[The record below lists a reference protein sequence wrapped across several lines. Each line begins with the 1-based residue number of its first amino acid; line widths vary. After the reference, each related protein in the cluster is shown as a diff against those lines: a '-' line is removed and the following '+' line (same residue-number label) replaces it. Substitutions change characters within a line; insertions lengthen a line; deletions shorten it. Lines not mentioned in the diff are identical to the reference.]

1 MAGLIKR
8 EDIDEV
14 RQRTDIKEVVD
25 GYVTLKGAGLG
36 SFKGLCPFHDERSPS
51 FTVRPQVGRY
61 HCFGCGEDGDVIS
74 FVQKLDHT
82 TFHEAVEKLAARIGY
97 ELRYEDGG
105 SGPNRE
111 EIGRRQRLLDA
122 HKIADEFFRA
132 QLLTPGAA
140 EGRNFLYGRGF
151 DRAAA
156 EQFGVGYAPQ
166 GWDSLL
172 KHLRG
177 RGYTDPEL
185 KLTGMFSE
193 GGRGIY
199 DRFRGRLIWPIRDI
213 AGDTIGFGA
222 RKLYEDDQGPKYLN
236 TPETALYKKSQVL
249 YGIDLAKRNIAK
261 ERQLVVVEGYT
272 DVMACHLAGVPTAVA
287 TCGTAFGTEH
297 IKIARRLLSDDG
309 SGGEVIFTFD
319 GDAAGQKAALRAFEE
334 DQRFVAQTY
343 VAVEPG
349 GADPCELRQA
359 KGDSAVRDLIGTR
372 RPLFEFAIRATLR
385 RHNLDTV
392 EGRIG
397 ALRES
402 APVVA
407 QIRDAGLRPGLC
419 PGTGR
424 LAGHA
429 GGGRQPGGRRRS
441 QTPGPGSDRRRRPGP
456 EPQPGPQPGPF
467 RAGYGDQATP
477 VRVGARC
484 GAPAGVGN
492 AAGLQPAGSARSGGR
507 DGTAG
512 ARGGAAGTGAPR
524 GGNLAALLR
533 GEVLHSGVP
542 GHPRSHPGN
551 RPGLYRRPGAL
562 GGAAAPGGPRTA
574 PAARVRT
581 RRRAPAGEHRRGG
594 AAVLPR
600 HSGEAVRAADHP
612 RQGGQDGPVAA
623 PGRRGGPGGVPA
635 AEPGTHGT
643 GDAAALAPDGLLSLP
658 ARCRA
663 GRNFASRSGVC

>member
-36 SFKGLCPFHDERSPS
+36 SYKGLCPFHDERSPS

-82 TFHEAVEKLAARIGY
+82 TFHEAVEKLAHRIGF

-111 EIGRRQRLLDA
+111 DIGRRQRLLDA
-122 HKIADEFFRA
+122 HKVADEFFRA
-132 QLLTPGAA
+132 QLITPGAA

-177 RGYTDPEL
+177 RGYTDAEL

-249 YGIDLAKRNIAK
+249 YGIDLAKRSIAK
-261 ERQLVVVEGYT
+261 DRQLVVVEGYT
-272 DVMACHLAGVPTAVA
+272 DVMACHLAGIPTAVA

-334 DQRFVAQTY
+334 DQRFVAQTF
-343 VAVEPG
+343 VAVEPS
-349 GADPCELRQA
+349 GADPCELRQS
-359 KGDSAVRDLIGTR
+359 KGDSAVRDLIGSR
-372 RPLFEFAIRATLR
+372 RPLFEFAIRATLK

-392 EGRIG
+392 EGRIA

-407 QIRDAGLRPGLC
+407 QIRDAGIRPAYA
-419 PGTGR
+419 R
-424 LAGHA
+424 ELAGWLGMPVEEVSRAVGAATKRAAQAASAPSGGSQGHGQGGGQGHA
-429 GGGRQPGGRRRS
+429 GS
-441 QTPGPGSDRRRRPGP
+441 S
-456 EPQPGPQPGPF
+456 
-467 RAGYGDQATP
+467 
-477 VRVGARC
+477 
-484 GAPAGVGN
+484 
-492 AAGLQPAGSARSGGR
+492 
-507 DGTAG
+507 
-512 ARGGAAGTGAPR
+512 RGFAGTGPGVAP
-524 GGNLAALLR
+524 LPPSAALP
-533 GEVLHSGVP
+533 SF
-542 GHPRSHPGN
+542 N
-551 RPGLYRRPGAL
+551 RPD
-562 GGAAAPGGPRTA
+562 PR
-574 PAARVRT
+574 
-581 RRRAPAGEHRRGG
+581 
-594 AAVLPR
+594 
-600 HSGEAVRAADHP
+600 D
-612 RQGGQDGPVAA
+612 PVAA
-623 PGRRGGPGGVPA
+623 MERQALEVA
-635 AEPGTHGT
+635 LQEPGMLEGETWQRFSEARFSTPAYLAIHEAIRAT
-643 GDAAALAPDGLLSLP
+643 GLAFAGDPVRWVEQLLQEVPEPLRPLVSELAVVPLP
-658 ARCRA
+658 ANTPEGVLRYCKDILARLFELQITRVKA
-663 GRNFASRSGVC
+663 EKMGQLQRLDASADPEEFQRLNRELMQLEMQRRSLRSDA

>member
-132 QLLTPGAA
+132 QLLTPGAT

-272 DVMACHLAGVPTAVA
+272 DVMACHLAGVTTAVA

-392 EGRIG
+392 EGRIA

-407 QIRDAGLRPGLC
+407 QIRDAGIRPAYA
-419 PGTGR
+419 R
-424 LAGHA
+424 ELAGWL
-429 GGGRQPGGRRRS
+429 GMPVEEVS
-441 QTPGPGSDRRRRPGP
+441 
-456 EPQPGPQPGPF
+456 
-467 RAGYGDQATP
+467 RA
-477 VRVGARC
+477 V
-484 GAPAGVGN
+484 
-492 AAGLQPAGSARSGGR
+492 
-507 DGTAG
+507 
-512 ARGGAAGTGAPR
+512 
-524 GGNLAALLR
+524 
-533 GEVLHSGVP
+533 
-542 GHPRSHPGN
+542 
-551 RPGLYRRPGAL
+551 
-562 GGAAAPGGPRTA
+562 GAAAKRLAQA
-574 PAARVRT
+574 PS
-581 RRRAPAGEHRRGG
+581 GG
-594 AAVLPR
+594 AGQGYNQNPGQNPGRSAGPGQGSAPGVAPLPASPALPAFNR
-600 HSGEAVRAADHP
+600 PDP
-612 RQGGQDGPVAA
+612 RDPVAA
-623 PGRRGGPGGVPA
+623 MERQALEVVLQEPAILEGATWQRFAEARFSTPAYLAIHEAIRATGQGSIGDPARWVEQLLQEVPEPLRPLVSELA
-635 AEPGTHGT
+635 VVPLPASTAEAVQRYCRDILARLFELQITRVKADKMGQLQRL
-643 GDAAALAPDGLLSLP
+643 DAAADPEEFQRLNRELMELEMQRRSL
-658 ARCRA
+658 RMD
-663 GRNFASRSGVC
+663 S

>member
-36 SFKGLCPFHDERSPS
+36 SYKGLCPFHDERSPS

-74 FVQKLDHT
+74 FVQKLDHIS
-82 TFHEAVEKLAARIGY
+82 FHEAVEKLAHRIGF
-97 ELRYEDGG
+97 ELHYEDGG

-111 EIGRRQRLLDA
+111 DIGRRQRLLDA
-122 HKIADEFFRA
+122 HKVADEFFRA

-261 ERQLVVVEGYT
+261 DRQLVVVEGYT
-272 DVMACHLAGVPTAVA
+272 DVMACHLAGIPTAVA

-334 DQRFVAQTY
+334 DQRFVAQTF
-343 VAVEPG
+343 VAVEPN
-349 GADPCELRQA
+349 GADPCELRQS
-359 KGDSAVRDLIGTR
+359 KGDSAVRDLIGSR
-372 RPLFEFAIRATLR
+372 RPLFEFAIRATLK

-392 EGRIG
+392 EGRIA

-407 QIRDAGLRPGLC
+407 QIRDAGIRPAYA
-419 PGTGR
+419 R
-424 LAGHA
+424 ELAGWLGMPVEEVSRA
-429 GGGRQPGGRRRS
+429 VGAATKRAAQAASAPPGGGQAQSHGQGGGQGYAGSGRGFAGTAPGVAPLPPS
-441 QTPGPGSDRRRRPGP
+441 AVLPSFNRP
-456 EPQPGPQPGPF
+456 
-467 RAGYGDQATP
+467 D
-477 VRVGARC
+477 
-484 GAPAGVGN
+484 PAG
-492 AAGLQPAGSARSGGR
+492 PRGR
-507 DGTAG
+507 DGAPG
-512 ARGGAAGTGAPR
+512 ARGRAAGTRHAR
-524 GGNLAALLR
+524 GRDVAALL
-533 GEVLHSGVP
+533 GGAVLHTRLPRHPRGHP
-542 GHPRSHPGN
+542 GHRTRVFGGS
-551 RPGLYRRPGAL
+551 GAL
-562 GGAAAPGGPRTA
+562 GRAVAAGGPRA
-574 PAARVRT
+574 PAPARVRALPWCPCRPT
-581 RRRAPAGEHRRGG
+581 PPKASCATARTSSPAC
-594 AAVLPR
+594 
-600 HSGEAVRAADHP
+600 S
-612 RQGGQDGPVAA
+612 
-623 PGRRGGPGGVPA
+623 
-635 AEPGTHGT
+635 
-643 GDAAALAPDGLLSLP
+643 S
-658 ARCRA
+658 
-663 GRNFASRSGVC
+663 SRSPGSRPRRWASCSVWTPRPTPKTSSG

>member
-36 SFKGLCPFHDERSPS
+36 TFKGLCPFHDERSPS

-61 HCFGCGEDGDVIS
+61 HCFGCGEDGDVIA

-82 TFHEAVEKLAARIGY
+82 SFHEAVEKLAARIGF

-105 SGPNRE
+105 TGPSRE
-111 EIGRRQRLLDA
+111 EVGKRQRLLDA

-140 EGRNFLYGRGF
+140 EGRAFLQGRGF

-156 EQFGVGYAPQ
+156 DQFGVGYAPQ
-166 GWDSLL
+166 GWDALL

-177 RGYTDPEL
+177 KGFTDPEL

-193 GGRGIY
+193 GNRGIY

-236 TPETALYKKSQVL
+236 TPETTLYKKSQVL

-261 ERQLVVVEGYT
+261 DRQLVVVEGYT

-309 SGGEVIFTFD
+309 TGGEVIFTFD

-359 KGDSAVRDLIGTR
+359 KGDDAVHALVKSR
-372 RPLFEFAIRATLR
+372 RPLFEFAIRTTLKQFD
-385 RHNLDTV
+385 LDTV
-392 EGRIG
+392 EGRVRG
-397 ALRES
+397 LNAS

-407 QIRDAGLRPGLC
+407 AIRDVSTRTGYCQALTGWLGMADPNEVLR
-419 PGTGR
+419 
-424 LAGHA
+424 
-429 GGGRQPGGRRRS
+429 
-441 QTPGPGSDRRRRPGP
+441 
-456 EPQPGPQPGPF
+456 
-467 RAGYGDQATP
+467 
-477 VRVGARC
+477 VV
-484 GAPAGVGN
+484 N
-492 AAGLQPAGSARSGGR
+492 AAAKR
-507 DGTAG
+507 
-512 ARGGAAGTGAPR
+512 AAQGAPR
-524 GGNLAALLR
+524 GASPAAAANAGSPTNGGAPGVAALPSSGVVPSYNRPDPRDPVASMERQALEVALQEPGMLEGETWQRFTDARFLTPAYQAVHDAIRATGLDHAGDPVRWVEQLR
-533 GEVLHSGVP
+533 QEVPEPLRALVSELAVVPLPANTAEGVQKYCKDILARLFELQITRVKADKMGQLQRLHSSADP
-542 GHPRSHPGN
+542 EDFQRLNRELMLLEMERRS
-551 RPGLYRRPGAL
+551 L
-562 GGAAAPGGPRTA
+562 
-574 PAARVRT
+574 
-581 RRRAPAGEHRRGG
+581 
-594 AAVLPR
+594 
-600 HSGEAVRAADHP
+600 
-612 RQGGQDGPVAA
+612 
-623 PGRRGGPGGVPA
+623 
-635 AEPGTHGT
+635 
-643 GDAAALAPDGLLSLP
+643 
-658 ARCRA
+658 
-663 GRNFASRSGVC
+663 RSDS

>member
-14 RQRTDIKEVVD
+14 RQRTDIKEVID

-61 HCFGCGEDGDVIS
+61 HCFGCGEDGDAIS
-74 FVQKLDHT
+74 FVQKLDHSS
-82 TFHEAVEKLAARIGY
+82 FHEAVEKLAARIGF

-105 SGPNRE
+105 TGPNRE
-111 EIGRRQRLLDA
+111 EVGKRQRLLDA
-122 HKIADEFFRA
+122 HKVADEFFRA

-140 EGRNFLYGRGF
+140 EGRNFLHGRGF

-166 GWDSLL
+166 GWDALL

-177 RGYTDPEL
+177 RGYTDAEL

-193 GGRGIY
+193 GNRGIY

-236 TPETALYKKSQVL
+236 TPETTLYKKSQVL

-261 ERQLVVVEGYT
+261 DRQLVVVEGYT

-287 TCGTAFGTEH
+287 TCGTAFGADH

-309 SGGEVIFTFD
+309 TGGEVIFTFD

-334 DQRFVAQTY
+334 DQRFTAQTY
-343 VAVEPG
+343 VAVEPT

-359 KGDSAVRDLIGTR
+359 KGDAAVRDLIGTR
-372 RPLFEFAIRATLR
+372 RPLFEFAIRASLK

-392 EGRIG
+392 AGRIA

-407 QIRDAGLRPGLC
+407 QIRDAGIRPAYA
-419 PGTGR
+419 R
-424 LAGHA
+424 ELAGWLGMPVEEVSRAVARRAAKRAAQGESPA
-429 GGGRQPGGRRRS
+429 GQAGRS
-441 QTPGPGSDRRRRPGP
+441 S
-456 EPQPGPQPGPF
+456 
-467 RAGYGDQATP
+467 AQAHSRHC
-477 VRVGARC
+477 RV
-484 GAPAGVGN
+484 AGVGRC
-492 AAGLQPAGSARSGGR
+492 AVLQQAGSA
-507 DGTAG
+507 
-512 ARGGAAGTGAPR
+512 
-524 GGNLAALLR
+524 
-533 GEVLHSGVP
+533 
-542 GHPRSHPGN
+542 
-551 RPGLYRRPGAL
+551 
-562 GGAAAPGGPRTA
+562 
-574 PAARVRT
+574 
-581 RRRAPAGEHRRGG
+581 
-594 AAVLPR
+594 
-600 HSGEAVRAADHP
+600 
-612 RQGGQDGPVAA
+612 
-623 PGRRGGPGGVPA
+623 GPGGVHGA
-635 AEPGTHGT
+635 AGAGGGASGARHARRRDLGPVQCGRVQDPRLPGRPRRH
-643 GDAAALAPDGLLSLP
+643 
-658 ARCRA
+658 ARLRA
-663 GRNFASRSGVC
+663 GPDR

>member
-14 RQRTDIKEVVD
+14 RQRTDIKEVID
-25 GYVTLKGAGLG
+25 SYVTLKGAGLG
-36 SFKGLCPFHDERSPS
+36 SYKGLCPFHDERSPS

-74 FVQKLDHT
+74 FVQKLDHIS
-82 TFHEAVEKLAARIGY
+82 FHEAVEKLAHRIGF
-97 ELRYEDGG
+97 ELHYEDGG

-111 EIGRRQRLLDA
+111 DIGRRQRLLDA
-122 HKIADEFFRA
+122 HKVADEFFRA

-177 RGYTDPEL
+177 RGYTDAEL

-193 GGRGIY
+193 GNRGIY

-213 AGDTIGFGA
+213 AGETIGFGA

-261 ERQLVVVEGYT
+261 DRQLVVVEGYT
-272 DVMACHLAGVPTAVA
+272 DVMACHLAGIPTAVA

-334 DQRFVAQTY
+334 DQRFVAQTF
-343 VAVEPG
+343 VAVEPN
-349 GADPCELRQA
+349 GADPCELRQS
-359 KGDSAVRDLIGTR
+359 KGDSAVRDLIGSR
-372 RPLFEFAIRATLR
+372 RPLFEFAIRATLK

-392 EGRIG
+392 EGRIA

-407 QIRDAGLRPGLC
+407 QIRDAGIRPAYA
-419 PGTGR
+419 R
-424 LAGHA
+424 ELAGWL
-429 GGGRQPGGRRRS
+429 GMPVEEVS
-441 QTPGPGSDRRRRPGP
+441 
-456 EPQPGPQPGPF
+456 
-467 RAGYGDQATP
+467 RA
-477 VRVGARC
+477 VGA
-484 GAPAGVGN
+484 
-492 AAGLQPAGSARSGGR
+492 AAKRAVQPA
-507 DGTAG
+507 
-512 ARGGAAGTGAPR
+512 
-524 GGNLAALLR
+524 
-533 GEVLHSGVP
+533 
-542 GHPRSHPGN
+542 
-551 RPGLYRRPGAL
+551 
-562 GGAAAPGGPRTA
+562 AAAPGGS
-574 PAARVRT
+574 V
-581 RRRAPAGEHRRGG
+581 GHGQG
-594 AAVLPR
+594 M
-600 HSGEAVRAADHP
+600 
-612 RQGGQDGPVAA
+612 RQGSSQGTGQGYAGSGRGIPGPGPGVAPVPASAALPSFNRPDPRDPVAA
-623 PGRRGGPGGVPA
+623 MERQALEVA
-635 AEPGTHGT
+635 LQEPGMLEGETWQRFSEARFSTPAYLAIHEAIRAT
-643 GDAAALAPDGLLSLP
+643 GLAFAGDPVRWVEQLLQEVPEPLRPLVSELAVVPLP
-658 ARCRA
+658 ASTPEGVLRYCRDILA
-663 GRNFASRSGVC
+663 RLFELQITRVKAEKMGQLQRLDASADPEDFQRLNRELMQLEMQRRSLRSDA

>member
-36 SFKGLCPFHDERSPS
+36 TFKGLCPFHDERSPS

-61 HCFGCGEDGDVIS
+61 HCFGCGEDGDVIA

-82 TFHEAVEKLAARIGY
+82 TFHEAVEKLAARIGF

-105 SGPNRE
+105 TGPNRE
-111 EIGRRQRLLDA
+111 EVGKRQRLLDA

-132 QLLTPGAA
+132 QLLTADAA
-140 EGRNFLYGRGF
+140 EGRKFLQGRGF

-156 EQFGVGYAPQ
+156 DQFGVGYAPQ
-166 GWDSLL
+166 GWDALL

-177 RGYTDPEL
+177 RGFTDPEL

-193 GGRGIY
+193 GNRGIY

-222 RKLYEDDQGPKYLN
+222 RKLYEEDQGPKYLN
-236 TPETALYKKSQVL
+236 TPETTLYKKSQVL
-249 YGIDLAKRNIAK
+249 YGIDLAKRSIAK

-272 DVMACHLAGVPTAVA
+272 DVMACHLAGIPTAVA

-309 SGGEVIFTFD
+309 TGGEVIFTFD

-349 GADPCELRQA
+349 GSDPCELRQA
-359 KGDSAVRDLIGTR
+359 KGDEAVRDLINTR
-372 RPLFEFAIRATLR
+372 RPLFEFAIRAALK

-392 EGRIG
+392 EGRVA

-407 QIRDAGLRPGLC
+407 QIRDAGIRPAYARELAGWL
-419 PGTGR
+419 GMAIEDVSRAVGAAAKR
-424 LAGHA
+424 LAQPAAQAA
-429 GGGRQPGGRRRS
+429 GAP
-441 QTPGPGSDRRRRPGP
+441 
-456 EPQPGPQPGPF
+456 
-467 RAGYGDQATP
+467 
-477 VRVGARC
+477 
-484 GAPAGVGN
+484 GAPAQGGGPGVALLPPSGVVPSYN
-492 AAGLQPAGSARSGGR
+492 RPDPRDPVASMERQALEVALQEPAMLEGETWERFTAARFSTPAYQAVHDAIRAAGLGNAGDPVRWVEQLLQEVPEPLRLLVSE
-507 DGTAG
+507 
-512 ARGGAAGTGAPR
+512 
-524 GGNLAALLR
+524 LA
-533 GEVLHSGVP
+533 VVP
-542 GHPRSHPGN
+542 
-551 RPGLYRRPGAL
+551 
-562 GGAAAPGGPRTA
+562 
-574 PAARVRT
+574 
-581 RRRAPAGEHRRGG
+581 
-594 AAVLPR
+594 
-600 HSGEAVRAADHP
+600 
-612 RQGGQDGPVAA
+612 
-623 PGRRGGPGGVPA
+623 
-635 AEPGTHGT
+635 
-643 GDAAALAPDGLLSLP
+643 LP
-658 ARCRA
+658 ASTAEGVQKYCRDILARLFELQITRVKADKMGQLQRLDSSA
-663 GRNFASRSGVC
+663 GPEDFQRLNRELMLLEMERRSLRSDS

>member
-1 MAGLIKR
+1 VAGLIKR

-25 GYVTLKGAGLG
+25 GYVTLKVAGLG
-36 SFKGLCPFHDERSPS
+36 SYKGLCPFHDERSPS

-82 TFHEAVEKLAARIGY
+82 SFSESVEKLAARIGY

-105 SGPNRE
+105 SGPKRE
-111 EIGRRQRLLDA
+111 DIGRRQRLLDA
-122 HKIADEFFRA
+122 HKVADEFFRA
-132 QLLTPGAA
+132 QLLTPGATEA
-140 EGRNFLYGRGF
+140 RNFLHGRGF

-166 GWDSLL
+166 GWDALL

-177 RGYTDPEL
+177 RGYTDAEL

-261 ERQLVVVEGYT
+261 DRQLVVVEGYT
-272 DVMACHLAGVPTAVA
+272 DVMACHLAGIPTAVA

-359 KGDSAVRDLIGTR
+359 KGDSAVRDLIATR
-372 RPLFEFAIRATLR
+372 RPLFEFAIRAALK

-392 EGRIG
+392 EGRIA

-407 QIRDAGLRPGLC
+407 QIRDAGIRPAYARELAGWLGM
-419 PGTGR
+419 PVEEVSRAVAAAAKSAAQGPAGGSRAGQSQGRGQGTGYG
-424 LAGHA
+424 AG
-429 GGGRQPGGRRRS
+429 P
-441 QTPGPGSDRRRRPGP
+441 
-456 EPQPGPQPGPF
+456 
-467 RAGYGDQATP
+467 
-477 VRVGARC
+477 
-484 GAPAGVGN
+484 
-492 AAGLQPAGSARSGGR
+492 
-507 DGTAG
+507 
-512 ARGGAAGTGAPR
+512 
-524 GGNLAALLR
+524 
-533 GEVLHSGVP
+533 
-542 GHPRSHPGN
+542 
-551 RPGLYRRPGAL
+551 
-562 GGAAAPGGPRTA
+562 APGVA
-574 PAARVRT
+574 PL
-581 RRRAPAGEHRRGG
+581 PP
-594 AAVLPR
+594 AAVLPAFNR
-600 HSGEAVRAADHP
+600 PDP
-612 RQGGQDGPVAA
+612 RDPVAA
-623 PGRRGGPGGVPA
+623 MERQALEVA
-635 AEPGTHGT
+635 LQEPGMLEGETWQRFSEARFSTPAYLAVHQAIRATGLGLT
-643 GDAAALAPDGLLSLP
+643 GDPVRWVEQLLQEVPEPLRPLVSELAVVPLP
-658 ARCRA
+658 ASTAEGVQRYCRDILA
-663 GRNFASRSGVC
+663 RLFELQITRVKADKMGQLQRLDASANPEEFQRLNRELMQLEVQRRSLRSDG

>member
-1 MAGLIKR
+1 VAGLIKR

-25 GYVTLKGAGLG
+25 GYVTLKVAGLG
-36 SFKGLCPFHDERSPS
+36 SYKGLCPFHDERSPS

-82 TFHEAVEKLAARIGY
+82 SFHEAVEKLAARIGF

-111 EIGRRQRLLDA
+111 DIGRRQRLLDA
-122 HKIADEFFRA
+122 HKLADEFFRA
-132 QLLTPGAA
+132 QLLTPGAT
-140 EGRNFLYGRGF
+140 EGRNFLHARGF

-177 RGYTDPEL
+177 RGYTDAEL

-261 ERQLVVVEGYT
+261 DRQLVVVEGYT
-272 DVMACHLAGVPTAVA
+272 DVMACHLAGIPTAVA

-309 SGGEVIFTFD
+309 SGGEVIFCFD

-359 KGDSAVRDLIGTR
+359 KGDSAVRDLIGSR
-372 RPLFEFAIRATLR
+372 RPLFEFAIRAALN

-392 EGRIG
+392 EGRIA

-407 QIRDAGLRPGLC
+407 QIRDAGIRPGYARELAGWLGM
-419 PGTGR
+419 PVEEVSRAVGTAAKRAAQGPAGGSGAGPAQGRGQGTGS
-424 LAGHA
+424 
-429 GGGRQPGGRRRS
+429 GGGPGAG
-441 QTPGPGSDRRRRPGP
+441 PGPG
-456 EPQPGPQPGPF
+456 
-467 RAGYGDQATP
+467 
-477 VRVGARC
+477 V
-484 GAPAGVGN
+484 AP
-492 AAGLQPAGSARSGGR
+492 LPPS
-507 DGTAG
+507 
-512 ARGGAAGTGAPR
+512 
-524 GGNLAALLR
+524 
-533 GEVLHSGVP
+533 
-542 GHPRSHPGN
+542 
-551 RPGLYRRPGAL
+551 
-562 GGAAAPGGPRTA
+562 
-574 PAARVRT
+574 
-581 RRRAPAGEHRRGG
+581 
-594 AAVLPR
+594 AVLPSFNR
-600 HSGEAVRAADHP
+600 PDP
-612 RQGGQDGPVAA
+612 RDPVATMERQA
-623 PGRRGGPGGVPA
+623 LEVA
-635 AEPGTHGT
+635 LQEPGMLEGETWRRFSEARFSTPAYLAVHQAIRASGLGFT
-643 GDAAALAPDGLLSLP
+643 GDPVRWVEQLLQEVPEPLRPLVSELAVVPLP
-658 ARCRA
+658 ASTAEGVQRYCKDILARLFELQITRVKA
-663 GRNFASRSGVC
+663 DKMGQLQRLDSSADPEQFQRLNRELMELEVQRRSLRSDA

>member
-1 MAGLIKR
+1 VAGLIKR

-132 QLLTPGAA
+132 QLLTPGAT

-272 DVMACHLAGVPTAVA
+272 DVMACHLAGVTTAVA

-392 EGRIG
+392 EGRIA

-407 QIRDAGLRPGLC
+407 QIRDAGIRPAYA
-419 PGTGR
+419 R
-424 LAGHA
+424 ELAGWL
-429 GGGRQPGGRRRS
+429 GMPVEEVS
-441 QTPGPGSDRRRRPGP
+441 
-456 EPQPGPQPGPF
+456 
-467 RAGYGDQATP
+467 RA
-477 VRVGARC
+477 V
-484 GAPAGVGN
+484 
-492 AAGLQPAGSARSGGR
+492 
-507 DGTAG
+507 
-512 ARGGAAGTGAPR
+512 
-524 GGNLAALLR
+524 
-533 GEVLHSGVP
+533 
-542 GHPRSHPGN
+542 
-551 RPGLYRRPGAL
+551 
-562 GGAAAPGGPRTA
+562 GAAAKRLAQA
-574 PAARVRT
+574 PS
-581 RRRAPAGEHRRGG
+581 GG
-594 AAVLPR
+594 AGQGYNQNPGQNPGRSAGPGQGSAPGVAPLPASPALPAFNR
-600 HSGEAVRAADHP
+600 PDP
-612 RQGGQDGPVAA
+612 RDPVAA
-623 PGRRGGPGGVPA
+623 MERQALEVVLQEPAILEGATWQRFAEARFSTPAYLAIHEAIRATGQGSIGDPARWVEQLLQEVPEPLRPLVSELA
-635 AEPGTHGT
+635 VVPLPASTAEAVQRYCRDILARLFELQITRVKADKMGQLQRL
-643 GDAAALAPDGLLSLP
+643 DAAADPEEFQRLNRELMELEMQRRSL
-658 ARCRA
+658 RMD
-663 GRNFASRSGVC
+663 S

>member
-14 RQRTDIKEVVD
+14 RQRTDIKEVID

-36 SFKGLCPFHDERSPS
+36 TYKGLCPFHDERSPS

-61 HCFGCGEDGDVIS
+61 HCFGCGEDGDVIA
-74 FVQKLDHT
+74 FVQKQDHT
-82 TFHEAVEKLAARIGY
+82 SFQEAVEKLAARIGY

-105 SGPNRE
+105 TGPNRE
-111 EIGRRQRLLDA
+111 EVGKRQRLLDA

-140 EGRNFLYGRGF
+140 EGRSFLHGRGF

-166 GWDSLL
+166 GWDALL

-177 RGYTDPEL
+177 RGFTDQEL

-193 GGRGIY
+193 GNRGIY

-236 TPETALYKKSQVL
+236 TPETTLYKKSQVL

-261 ERQLVVVEGYT
+261 DRQLVVVEGYT
-272 DVMACHLAGVPTAVA
+272 DVMACHLAGIPTAVA

-309 SGGEVIFTFD
+309 TGGEVIFTFD

-334 DQRFVAQTY
+334 DQRFTAQTY
-343 VAVEPG
+343 VAVEPT
-349 GADPCELRQA
+349 GADPCDLRQT
-359 KGDSAVRDLIGTR
+359 KGDAAVRDLINTR
-372 RPLFEFAIRATLR
+372 RPLFEFAIRATLK

-392 EGRIG
+392 EGRVA

-407 QIRDAGLRPGLC
+407 QIRDAGIRPAYA
-419 PGTGR
+419 R
-424 LAGHA
+424 ELAGWLGMSVEDVSRA
-429 GGGRQPGGRRRS
+429 VGVAMKRS
-441 QTPGPGSDRRRRPGP
+441 
-456 EPQPGPQPGPF
+456 
-467 RAGYGDQATP
+467 
-477 VRVGARC
+477 
-484 GAPAGVGN
+484 
-492 AAGLQPAGSARSGGR
+492 AAGPS
-507 DGTAG
+507 
-512 ARGGAAGTGAPR
+512 
-524 GGNLAALLR
+524 
-533 GEVLHSGVP
+533 
-542 GHPRSHPGN
+542 
-551 RPGLYRRPGAL
+551 
-562 GGAAAPGGPRTA
+562 AAPGGGPA
-574 PAARVRT
+574 PAAPT
-581 RRRAPAGEHRRGG
+581 S
-594 AAVLPR
+594 AATPQ
-600 HSGEAVRAADHP
+600 A
-612 RQGGQDGPVAA
+612 
-623 PGRRGGPGGVPA
+623 GGPGVAAGLASGAVPSYHRPDPRDPVASMERQALEVALQEPSLLGGGIWERFSAARFVTPAFQVVHDAMRASGSGLIGDPVRWVEQVMHEVPEPLRPLVSELAVVPLPASTEEAVQKYCKDILSRLFELQITRVKADKMGQLQRLDPA
-635 AEPGTHGT
+635 ADREDFQRLNRELMMLEMERRALRS
-643 GDAAALAPDGLLSLP
+643 DA
-658 ARCRA
+658 
-663 GRNFASRSGVC
+663 

>member
-36 SFKGLCPFHDERSPS
+36 SYKGLCPFHDERSPS
-51 FTVRPQVGRY
+51 FTVRPQAGRY

-82 TFHEAVEKLAARIGY
+82 TFHEAVEKLAHRIGF

-111 EIGRRQRLLDA
+111 DIGRRQRLLDA
-122 HKIADEFFRA
+122 HKVADEFFRA
-132 QLLTPGAA
+132 QLLTPGAT
-140 EGRNFLYGRGF
+140 EGRNFLHARGF

-156 EQFGVGYAPQ
+156 EHFGVGYAPQ
-166 GWDSLL
+166 GWDALL

-193 GGRGIY
+193 GNRGIY

-261 ERQLVVVEGYT
+261 DRQLVVVEGYT
-272 DVMACHLAGVPTAVA
+272 DVMACHLAGIPTAVA

-343 VAVEPG
+343 VAVEAS

-359 KGDSAVRDLIGTR
+359 KGDAAVRDLIGTR

-392 EGRIG
+392 EGRIA

-407 QIRDAGLRPGLC
+407 QIRDAGIRPAYARELAGWLGMPVEDVSRAVGGATKRAAQQQSGGSGHGTGGGQGQGRPPGTAPGVAPLPPSAVLPSFNRPDPRDPVAAMERQALEVALQEPGLLEGETWLRFSEARFSTPAYLAIHEAIRATGLGLAGDSVRWVEQMLQEVPEPLRPLVSELAVVPLPASTADGVLRYC
-419 PGTGR
+419 RDILAR
-424 LAGHA
+424 LFELQITRVKAEKMGQLQRLDA
-429 GGGRQPGGRRRS
+429 S
-441 QTPGPGSDRRRRPGP
+441 ADP
-456 EPQPGPQPGPF
+456 EEFQ
-467 RAGYGDQATP
+467 R
-477 VRVGARC
+477 
-484 GAPAGVGN
+484 
-492 AAGLQPAGSARSGGR
+492 L
-507 DGTAG
+507 
-512 ARGGAAGTGAPR
+512 
-524 GGNLAALLR
+524 
-533 GEVLHSGVP
+533 
-542 GHPRSHPGN
+542 N
-551 RPGLYRRPGAL
+551 RELMEL
-562 GGAAAPGGPRTA
+562 EM
-574 PAARVRT
+574 
-581 RRRAPAGEHRRGG
+581 RRRALR
-594 AAVLPR
+594 
-600 HSGEAVRAADHP
+600 S
-612 RQGGQDGPVAA
+612 
-623 PGRRGGPGGVPA
+623 
-635 AEPGTHGT
+635 
-643 GDAAALAPDGLLSLP
+643 DA
-658 ARCRA
+658 
-663 GRNFASRSGVC
+663 

>member
-14 RQRTDIKEVVD
+14 RQRTDIKEVID

-61 HCFGCGEDGDVIS
+61 HCFGCGEDGDAIS
-74 FVQKLDHT
+74 FVQKLDHSS
-82 TFHEAVEKLAARIGY
+82 FHEAVEKLAARIGF

-105 SGPNRE
+105 TGPNRE
-111 EIGRRQRLLDA
+111 EVGKRQRLLDA
-122 HKIADEFFRA
+122 HKVADEFFRA

-140 EGRNFLYGRGF
+140 EGRNFLHGRGF

-166 GWDSLL
+166 GWDALL

-177 RGYTDPEL
+177 RGYTDAEL

-193 GGRGIY
+193 GNRGIY

-236 TPETALYKKSQVL
+236 TPETTLYKKSQVL

-261 ERQLVVVEGYT
+261 DRQLVVVEGYT

-287 TCGTAFGTEH
+287 TCGTAFGADH

-309 SGGEVIFTFD
+309 TGGEVIFTFD

-334 DQRFVAQTY
+334 DQRFTAQTY
-343 VAVEPG
+343 VAVEPT

-359 KGDSAVRDLIGTR
+359 KGDAAVRDLIGTR
-372 RPLFEFAIRATLR
+372 RPLFEFAIRASLK

-392 EGRIG
+392 EGRIA

-407 QIRDAGLRPGLC
+407 QIRDAGIRPAYARELAGWLGMPVEEVSRAVGVAAKRAAQGESPAGQGGAQQRTGATPGIAELPASGVVPSFNRPDPRDPVASMERQALEVALQEPAMLAGETWDRFSAAGFRTPAYQAVHDAMRASGPGLTVDPVRWVEQVMHEVPEPLRPLVSELAVVPLPASNAEGVLKYC
-419 PGTGR
+419 RDILAR
-424 LAGHA
+424 LFELQITRVKADKMGQLQRLDA
-429 GGGRQPGGRRRS
+429 SAQPEEFQRLNRELMVLEMERRS
-441 QTPGPGSDRRRRPGP
+441 LRSD
-456 EPQPGPQPGPF
+456 
-467 RAGYGDQATP
+467 A
-477 VRVGARC
+477 
-484 GAPAGVGN
+484 
-492 AAGLQPAGSARSGGR
+492 
-507 DGTAG
+507 
-512 ARGGAAGTGAPR
+512 
-524 GGNLAALLR
+524 
-533 GEVLHSGVP
+533 
-542 GHPRSHPGN
+542 
-551 RPGLYRRPGAL
+551 
-562 GGAAAPGGPRTA
+562 
-574 PAARVRT
+574 
-581 RRRAPAGEHRRGG
+581 
-594 AAVLPR
+594 
-600 HSGEAVRAADHP
+600 
-612 RQGGQDGPVAA
+612 
-623 PGRRGGPGGVPA
+623 
-635 AEPGTHGT
+635 
-643 GDAAALAPDGLLSLP
+643 
-658 ARCRA
+658 
-663 GRNFASRSGVC
+663 

>member
-36 SFKGLCPFHDERSPS
+36 SYKGLCPFHDERSPS

-82 TFHEAVEKLAARIGY
+82 TFHEAVEKLAARIGF

-132 QLLTPGAA
+132 QLLTEGAA

-156 EQFGVGYAPQ
+156 ELFGVGYAPQ

-177 RGYTDPEL
+177 RGYTDAEL

-249 YGIDLAKRNIAK
+249 YGIDLAKRTIAK

-272 DVMACHLAGVPTAVA
+272 DVMACHLAGVATAVA

-297 IKIARRLLSDDG
+297 IKVARRLLSDDG

-359 KGDSAVRDLIGTR
+359 KGDAAVRDLIGTR

-392 EGRIG
+392 EGRIS

-407 QIRDAGLRPGLC
+407 QIRDAGMRPAYA
-419 PGTGR
+419 R
-424 LAGHA
+424 ELAGWLGMPVEDVSRA
-429 GGGRQPGGRRRS
+429 VGAAMKRSSQGTSGGHGAPGQANGYGQGAQQNGYQGHGQGGYQNQGQNPGRMG
-441 QTPGPGSDRRRRPGP
+441 GPGVAPLP
-456 EPQPGPQPGPF
+456 ES
-467 RAGYGDQATP
+467 ATL
-477 VRVGARC
+477 
-484 GAPAGVGN
+484 PAF
-492 AAGLQPAGSARSGGR
+492 
-507 DGTAG
+507 
-512 ARGGAAGTGAPR
+512 
-524 GGNLAALLR
+524 
-533 GEVLHSGVP
+533 
-542 GHPRSHPGN
+542 N
-551 RPGLYRRPGAL
+551 RPD
-562 GGAAAPGGPRTA
+562 PR
-574 PAARVRT
+574 
-581 RRRAPAGEHRRGG
+581 
-594 AAVLPR
+594 
-600 HSGEAVRAADHP
+600 D
-612 RQGGQDGPVAA
+612 PVAA
-623 PGRRGGPGGVPA
+623 MERQALEVVLQEPAILEGATWERFAEARFSTPAYLAIHEAIRATGLGSTADPARWVAELLQEVP
-635 AEPGTHGT
+635 EPLRPLVSE
-643 GDAAALAPDGLLSLP
+643 LAVVPLP
-658 ARCRA
+658 ASTAEAVQRYCRDILA
-663 GRNFASRSGVC
+663 RLFELQITRVKADKMGQLQRLDSAANPEEFQRLNRELMELEMQRRSLRADS